1 MDEIKM
7 TNIHT
12 CRARQVWMF
21 VILISSIS
29 YIGYFLEKFLGEEK
43 GLVYTAILGGLA
55 STTAATLHLARLS
68 KERPGEMLGLMRAF
82 LIANTTQFPR
92 TFLIVV
98 LVNKDLAIACAL
110 PLALMTVAGIAM
122 AEVAA
127 ALARRAAHP
136 VTVVKAEHGN
146 PFRIRPALQFGA
158 LFTTV
163 VFLSKAATA
172 RAGPDAFVGTSLLG
186 GLVDV
191 ATVIA
196 PASDLLNGRH
206 ITVRTAEF
214 AVLLALGSNALLKI
228 VLAAVSG
235 TRAFTLRLTIPYL
248 VWGAAAGLG
257 LWLGPH

>member
-1 MDEIKM
+1 M
-7 TNIHT
+7 
-12 CRARQVWMF
+12 
-21 VILISSIS
+21 
-29 YIGYFLEKFLGEEK
+29 
-43 GLVYTAILGGLA
+43 
-55 STTAATLHLARLS
+55 
-68 KERPGEMLGLMRAF
+68 
-82 LIANTTQFPR
+82 
-92 TFLIVV
+92 V
-98 LVNKDLAIACAL
+98 LVNKDLALACAL

-136 VTVVKAEHGN
+136 ATVVKAEHGN

-158 LFTTV
+158 LFTLV

-214 AVLLALGSNALLKI
+214 AVLLALGSNALLKM

-235 TRAFTLRLTIPYL
+235 TRAFTLRLAIPYL